1 MIVQRR
7 IAPAEFRRMP
17 WRNGAGSS
25 DQILS
30 WPADD
35 DDRFVWRAALATIER
50 PGPFSGWTG
59 IDRTFA
65 LVGGDPVVLD
75 FGARPPLSVK
85 PGEVARF
92 RGEDAPACRLV
103 GGSARAFNLMVRRG
117 RGRGDIVFATS
128 REPASLLTASCVCYA
143 VEGACR
149 VDTGAER
156 PIDLDEGH
164 ALAIETT
171 AGATVRV
178 RVSPMH
184 SEGEAVVASVEV
196 GA

>member
-50 PGPFSGWTG
+50 PGPFSGWPG

-75 FGARPPLSVK
+75 FDARPPVSVK
-85 PGEVARF
+85 RGEVARF
-92 RGEDAPACRLV
+92 RGEDAPGCRLV
-103 GGSARAFNLMVRRG
+103 GGTARAFNLMVRRG
-117 RGRGDIVFATS
+117 RGRGDIAFATS
-128 REPASLLTASCVCYA
+128 REPAALMTASCVCYA
-143 VEGACR
+143 VSGACR
-149 VDTGAER
+149 VDAGAER
-156 PIDLDEGH
+156 AIHLDEGH
-164 ALAIETT
+164 ALAIDAP
-171 AGATVRV
+171 AGATTQLRV
-178 RVSPMH
+178 APIH
-184 SEGEAVVASVEV
+184 PEGLAVVASVDA

>member
-1 MIVQRR
+1 
-7 IAPAEFRRMP
+7 MP

-35 DDRFVWRAALATIER
+35 DERFVWRAALATIER
-50 PGPFSGWTG
+50 PGPFSVWPG
-59 IDRTFA
+59 IERAFA

-75 FGARPPLSVK
+75 FDARPPVSVRR
-85 PGEVARF
+85 GDVARF
-92 RGEDAPACRLV
+92 RGEDAPACRLG

-117 RGRGDIVFATS
+117 RGRGDIVFATVH
-128 REPASLLTASCVCYA
+128 RPVLLTTASCVCYA

-149 VDTGAER
+149 VDADAGR

-164 ALAIETT
+164 ALAIDATASATT
-171 AGATVRV
+171 QVRV
-178 RVSPMH
+178 TPIQTGSL
-184 SEGEAVVASVEV
+184 AVVASVD
-196 GA
+196 ARA